1 MVEEVRR
8 RVARTSCSR
17 SSRGKTSSPGG
28 LLGLLVAHAL
38 GLGPRAVASFDGPGV
53 GRIARPR
60 MIERWMEA
68 RSGIEQLAIPTR
80 NVKVW
85 LPPAYDARSTT
96 RFPVLYVHDGQNV
109 LDDRESWTGHSWRL
123 GSTLSQLILD
133 GAVEDAILVLV
144 DNVPD
149 RRHLEYSD
157 SPLGDAYLSFLCDQL
172 KPRIDAEFRTL
183 AAPEHTSVM
192 GSSLGGLAA
201 FCAVW
206 KRPDAVG
213 HCACIS
219 PVFQAPLLLD
229 VALNGG
235 RRLGGASRIYIDNG
249 GDTAEKS
256 VSLFDWRDGPNPGY
270 WFLDSQLQPGVDGM
284 RQALDLHGV
293 EYEYHREPGGRH
305 NERGWSQR
313 IERPLRHLL
322 GVRRRHDDQLTSA
335 TSYRYSAESYQQR

>member
-1 MVEEVRR
+1 VV
-8 RVARTSCSR
+8 V
-17 SSRGKTSSPGG
+17 
-28 LLGLLVAHAL
+28 LHAL
-38 GLGPRAVASFDGPGV
+38 GFWLPSVASFDGPGV
-53 GRIARPR
+53 GRIARPL
-60 MIERWMEA
+60 MIEKWMEA
-68 RSGIEQLAIPTR
+68 RSSIEQLAIPTR

-85 LPPAYDARSTT
+85 LPPAYDTRPRR

-123 GSTLSQLILD
+123 GSTLSELILA
-133 GAVEDAILVLV
+133 GSVEDVILVLI
-144 DNVPD
+144 DNVSD

-157 SPLGDAYLSFLCDQL
+157 SPSGDAYLSFLCDQI

-183 AAPEHTSVM
+183 AASEHTSVM

-213 HCACIS
+213 HCACLS

-229 VALNGG
+229 VAFNAG
-235 RRLGGASRIYIDNG
+235 RRLGNDGARRVYIDNG
-249 GDTAEKS
+249 GDTPEKS

-293 EYEYHREPGGRH
+293 AYEYYREPGGRH

-313 IERPLRHLL
+313 IERPLRHLF
-322 GVRRRHDDQLTSA
+322 GVRSDADAVEADKAVEAVENPHATV
-335 TSYRYSAESYQQR
+335 TSYRFSAASYQQRVD